1 MKKRIWATVI
11 VLIFVVHWGYFILWP
26 TIGWKPCGNI
36 DQKNLEYV
44 QYQDVDGRYTLSEN
58 EIEQFIEYVRQIRV
72 YPMPG
77 NLHYET
83 REFKF
88 YYKYLGQSEEKI
100 LQLTSEFVKYNNEIF
115 HVGENYWRLYNEELK
130 LWCYSLKK

>member
-1 MKKRIWATVI
+1 MFHKWFSI
-11 VLIFVVHWGYFILWP
+11 Y
-26 TIGWKPCGNI
+26 I

-130 LWCYSLKK
+130 LWCYSLKKWIGVASKVENPKHHINS